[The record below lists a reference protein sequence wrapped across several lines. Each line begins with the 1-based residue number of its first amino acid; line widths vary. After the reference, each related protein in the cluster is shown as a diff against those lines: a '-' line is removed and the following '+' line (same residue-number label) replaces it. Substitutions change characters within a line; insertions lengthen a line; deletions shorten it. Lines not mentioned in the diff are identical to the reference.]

1 MRVVLNGS
9 RRQFWASGR
18 TCSRAPQ
25 LLAGATCRPP
35 YGSVAEGAAG
45 VCRPAAESTHTR
57 HLQNKSVLINWDSRH
72 PSLWREPSNALPAL
86 SSSTALGSLKLKDP
100 DEQTGVEILKKAL
113 LEPIRVIAEN
123 SGFEGAVILEKVTT
137 SKEENYGFD
146 AQSDKYGNMITMWLS
161 Q

>member
-35 YGSVAEGAAG
+35 YGSVAEGAPG

-57 HLQNKSVLINWDSRH
+57 HLQHKSVLINWDSRH
-72 PSLWREPSNALPAL
+72 PSLWREPSTAFPAL
-86 SSSTALGSLKLKDP
+86 SSSAAAAPSGKLRAQCCVGVPASFLGSSQLS
-100 DEQTGVEILKKAL
+100 
-113 LEPIRVIAEN
+113 N
-123 SGFEGAVILEKVTT
+123 STT
-137 SKEENYGFD
+137 PTTVATSNRSSWFCNNSRLTLG
-146 AQSDKYGNMITMWLS
+146 TC
-161 Q
+161 